1 MIEFIKKL
9 NTPKTALSI
18 AETELAEAERDY
30 LAVVAKA
37 EYYDMMAECLT
48 MRILRLRE
56 VVRTRDVLPLGLEL
70 PEDQTGPPPVSIH

>member
-37 EYYDMMAECLT
+37 EYYDMMAECLA
-48 MRILRLRE
+48 MRLIRLRE
-56 VVRTRDVLPLGLEL
+56 VVRTRDVLAL
-70 PEDQTGPPPVSIH
+70 PMDTSDDSPHVKLH

>member
-9 NTPKTALSI
+9 STPKTALSV

-37 EYYDMMAECLT
+37 EYYDMMAECLA
-48 MRILRLRE
+48 MQVLRLRE
-56 VVRTRDVLPLGLEL
+56 VVRTRDVLVLRMDTSDDSPH
-70 PEDQTGPPPVSIH
+70 VAIH